1 MHILAGKTKGTTAV
15 ASNLTRDEAH
25 DRARLIDVRAYR
37 VDLDLSG
44 DDKVFRSLTTVT
56 FSCSRPGAG
65 TFIDLAAE
73 SVTEIMLNGERV
85 ALESWAGDRI
95 ALEGLAA
102 DNELLVRAECAY
114 SRNGEGLHRFSDP
127 VDDGV
132 YIYSDLETSDAHR
145 VYACFDQ
152 PDLKATFEFTVT
164 VPAV

>member
-1 MHILAGKTKGTTAV
+1 MPGARHPGPPMTRPGTLGWIWTKGTTSV

-37 VDLDLSG
+37 VDLDLTG
-44 DDKVFRSLTTVT
+44 DDKVFKSLTTVT
-56 FSCSRPGAG
+56 FGCPRPGAG

-102 DNELLVRAECAY
+102 DNELLVRAE
-114 SRNGEGLHRFSDP
+114 
-127 VDDGV
+127 
-132 YIYSDLETSDAHR
+132 
-145 VYACFDQ
+145 
-152 PDLKATFEFTVT
+152 
-164 VPAV
+164 